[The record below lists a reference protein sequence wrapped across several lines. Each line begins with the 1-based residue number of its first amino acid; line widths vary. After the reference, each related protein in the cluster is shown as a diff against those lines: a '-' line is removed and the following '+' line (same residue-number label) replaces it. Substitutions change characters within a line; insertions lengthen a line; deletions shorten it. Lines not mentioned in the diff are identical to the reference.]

1 MNGSLSVG
9 RYPSGKATIRA
20 DDPRLVRFGEDFT
33 SLTLGIVG
41 AWPLPGSGI
50 LCAAFFTV
58 RLLSDF
64 PILSPDLRIFH

>member
-9 RYPSGKATIRA
+9 RYPSGKAMIGA
-20 DDPRLVRFGEDFT
+20 DDPRLVRLEDFT
-33 SLTLGIVG
+33 SLTLGSVG